1 MKVHY
6 SFESYINIKK
16 PVVTVGTFDG
26 VHIGHQ
32 TIIERLKTIAKKIDG
47 ETVLLTF
54 YPHPRKVI
62 LNDQSNLKLIN
73 TKNEKIK
80 LLEQYGLDHLF
91 IHPFNEEFSRIS
103 PTSYVRDL
111 LVNQLKTNHLVI
123 GYNHQFGRNR
133 EGNLTLLREL
143 SSIYDFNIEEI
154 SAQQINEI
162 KVSST
167 KIRAA
172 IEAGNIATA
181 NNYLGHPFSIS
192 GKVIQGN
199 KLGRTIGFPTANVKI
214 DESDKICPPKGVYA
228 VRVKLDNQTLN
239 GMMNIGTRPT
249 IEKEQTTLSNE
260 VHIFNFNKDIYNLT
274 IQIEFIARIREE
286 KKFNDINGLKQQL
299 IDDQKK
305 SMEILS

>member
-199 KLGRTIGFPTANVKI
+199 KLGRTIGFPTANVTI

>member
-103 PTSYVRDL
+103 PTS
-111 LVNQLKTNHLVI
+111 K
-123 GYNHQFGRNR
+123 
-133 EGNLTLLREL
+133 
-143 SSIYDFNIEEI
+143 
-154 SAQQINEI
+154 
-162 KVSST
+162 
-167 KIRAA
+167 
-172 IEAGNIATA
+172 
-181 NNYLGHPFSIS
+181 
-192 GKVIQGN
+192 
-199 KLGRTIGFPTANVKI
+199 
-214 DESDKICPPKGVYA
+214 
-228 VRVKLDNQTLN
+228 
-239 GMMNIGTRPT
+239 
-249 IEKEQTTLSNE
+249 
-260 VHIFNFNKDIYNLT
+260 
-274 IQIEFIARIREE
+274 
-286 KKFNDINGLKQQL
+286 
-299 IDDQKK
+299 
-305 SMEILS
+305 

>member
-133 EGNLTLLREL
+133 EGNLTLLTEL

-181 NNYLGHPFSIS
+181 NNYLGHTFSIS

-199 KLGRTIGFPTANVKI
+199 KLGRTIGFPTANIKI

>member
-1 MKVHY
+1 MC
-6 SFESYINIKK
+6 IR
-16 PVVTVGTFDG
+16 D
-26 VHIGHQ
+26 
-32 TIIERLKTIAKKIDG
+32 R
-47 ETVLLTF
+47 
-54 YPHPRKVI
+54 
-62 LNDQSNLKLIN
+62 SNLKLIN

-111 LVNQLKTNHLVI
+111 LINQLKTNHLVI

>member
-16 PVVTVGTFDG
+16 PVITVGTFDG

-32 TIIERLKTIAKKIDG
+32 TIIERLKKIAEKIDG

-62 LNDQSNLKLIN
+62 LNDQLSLKLIN
-73 TKNEKIK
+73 TKDEKIE

-111 LVNQLKTNHLVI
+111 LVNQLKINHLVI

-133 EGNLTLLREL
+133 EGNLSLLREL

-172 IEAGNIATA
+172 IEAGNITTA
-181 NNYLGHPFSIS
+181 NNYLGHTFSIS

-199 KLGRTIGFPTANVKI
+199 KLGRTIGFPTANIKI

-228 VRVKLDNQTLN
+228 VRVKLGTQTFK

-249 IEKEQTTLSNE
+249 IEKEQSILSNE
-260 VHIFNFNKDIYNLT
+260 VHIFNFDKDIYNKNVK
-274 IQIEFIARIREE
+274 IEFIARIREE

>member
-80 LLEQYGLDHLF
+80 LLDQYGLDHLF

-133 EGNLTLLREL
+133 EGNLTLLTEL

-181 NNYLGHPFSIS
+181 NNYLGHTFSIS

-199 KLGRTIGFPTANVKI
+199 KLGRTIGFPTANIKI

>member
-199 KLGRTIGFPTANVKI
+199 KLGRTIGFPTANVTI

-249 IEKEQTTLSNE
+249 IEKEQMTLSNE

>member
-133 EGNLTLLREL
+133 EGNLTLLTEL

-181 NNYLGHPFSIS
+181 NNYLGHTFSIS

-199 KLGRTIGFPTANVKI
+199 KLGRTIGFPTANIKI

-249 IEKEQTTLSNE
+249 VEKEQTTLSNE

>member
-133 EGNLTLLREL
+133 EGNLTLLTEL

-181 NNYLGHPFSIS
+181 NNYLGHTFSIS

-199 KLGRTIGFPTANVKI
+199 KLGRTIGFPTANIKI

-274 IQIEFIARIREE
+274 IQIEFIAMIREE

>member
-1 MKVHY
+1 MKDHY

-111 LVNQLKTNHLVI
+111 LINQLKTNHLVI

-181 NNYLGHPFSIS
+181 NNYLGHTFSIS

-199 KLGRTIGFPTANVKI
+199 KLGRTIGFPTANIKI